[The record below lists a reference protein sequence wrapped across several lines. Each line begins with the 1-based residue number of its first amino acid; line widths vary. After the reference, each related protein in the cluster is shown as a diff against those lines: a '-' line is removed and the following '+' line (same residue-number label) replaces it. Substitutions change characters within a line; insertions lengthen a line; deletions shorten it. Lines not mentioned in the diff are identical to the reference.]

1 MQSVKCVVVGDGAV
15 GKTCALVSYTTNN
28 FPSDYIPTVFDNF
41 ATNIVRKNGQPVAVS
56 LWDTAGQEDY
66 DRLRP
71 LAYPQTDVFLMC
83 FSVVQ
88 PASYENVRHKWYPEV
103 SHHRPDT
110 PVVLVGLKTDARD
123 DPAVIQT
130 LRDKGEAP
138 ISFVEGM
145 KLAKET
151 NCRRYYECSALTHRG
166 LNAVFSEAIEI
177 ALNPDGN
184 KHRRRRQHCAV
195 L

>member
-1 MQSVKCVVVGDGAV
+1 MYLLTQD
-15 GKTCALVSYTTNN
+15 
-28 FPSDYIPTVFDNF
+28 
-41 ATNIVRKNGQPVAVS
+41 VRRSGSARIFLDLACSSSLSRVAS
-56 LWDTAGQEDY
+56 HRAA
-66 DRLRP
+66 RP
-71 LAYPQTDVFLMC
+71 IT
-83 FSVVQ
+83 
-88 PASYENVRHKWYPEV
+88 
-103 SHHRPDT
+103 
-110 PVVLVGLKTDARD
+110 VVLVGLKTDARD